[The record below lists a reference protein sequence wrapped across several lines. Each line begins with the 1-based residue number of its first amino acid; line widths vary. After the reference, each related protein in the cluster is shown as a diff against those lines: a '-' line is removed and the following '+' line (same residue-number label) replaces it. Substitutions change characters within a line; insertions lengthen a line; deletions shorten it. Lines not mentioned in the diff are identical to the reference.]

1 MSGVLFSAGRSMAI
15 QANHGSASPG
25 SGGTHGPA
33 AFPAT
38 LSPRER
44 DAPIL
49 CAGWRVR
56 DVVAHVVSYDELD
69 GRALARRFAGGG
81 LRPSRIN
88 AIGVASRRSGCCPLC
103 AAPCS
108 RLRSAACGPLG
119 EFGWWRPTWTGRA
132 AGDRRPEARPRHC

>member
-1 MSGVLFSAGRSMAI
+1 MAI